1 MCTYILI
8 VNVLAFDFGAIY
20 TVYTGIYEYIQYIQ
34 YCTGIDVFHLS
45 NVIVDR
51 DTAVRKNV
59 GGGMIFFA
67 MTVQCQEELKV
78 SSGLLVIL
86 RPSEREYQIERI

>member
-59 GGGMIFFA
+59 GGGDDLLRNDG
-67 MTVQCQEELKV
+67 TVPGRTQSL
-78 SSGLLVIL
+78 
-86 RPSEREYQIERI
+86 